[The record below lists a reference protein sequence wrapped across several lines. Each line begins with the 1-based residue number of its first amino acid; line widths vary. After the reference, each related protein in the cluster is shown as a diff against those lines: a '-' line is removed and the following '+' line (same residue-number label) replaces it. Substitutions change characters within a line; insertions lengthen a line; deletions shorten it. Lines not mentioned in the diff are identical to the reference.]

1 MKVEITALA
10 FVLLHRFAFADVDY
24 MSRCPEYNPQ
34 NELDIELV
42 SLKEFLFFHRHVV
55 GTKNI
60 FMLK

>member
-42 SLKEFLFFHRHVV
+42 SLKVFLLLHRHVA
-55 GTKNI
+55 GT
-60 FMLK
+60 